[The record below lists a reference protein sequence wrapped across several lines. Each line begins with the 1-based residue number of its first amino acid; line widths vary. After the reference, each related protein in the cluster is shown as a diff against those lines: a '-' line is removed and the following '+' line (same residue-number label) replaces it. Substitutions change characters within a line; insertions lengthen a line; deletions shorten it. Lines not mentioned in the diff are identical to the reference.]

1 MFEFISILHSLFVL
15 VFYAVLIM
23 GPPASAVW
31 FVVSVVRFIKADRK
45 NIKDYKKR
53 RFTLI
58 ISAILFATVALSIFA
73 FIFFLSL
80 AIPKM

>member
-58 ISAILFATVALSIFA
+58 ISAILFAIVALSIFA

>member
-31 FVVSVVRFIKADRK
+31 FIVSLVRFIGSDRK
-45 NIKDYKKR
+45 NVIDHKKR
-53 RFTLI
+53 RFSLV
-58 ISAILFATVALSIFA
+58 ISSVLFLTIGLAIFA
-73 FIFFLSL
+73 FVFFLSL

>member
-23 GPPASAVW
+23 GPPASVVW
-31 FVVSVVRFIKADRK
+31 FIVSLVRFIRSDRK
-45 NIKDYKKR
+45 NVIEHKKR
-53 RFTLI
+53 RFYLI
-58 ISAILFATVALSIFA
+58 ISSVLFVTIGLAIFA
-73 FIFFLSL
+73 FVFFLSL